1 MTETAA
7 THQTETAPTEVP
19 PTEDAPAFPNDR
31 TCPYRLP
38 EGYTRLRDEKEP
50 LRRVTLYDGRQAW
63 VVTKH
68 ETARKLLSDP
78 RLSSDRT
85 HDDFPATSP
94 RFQGLRDRRPAFI
107 SLDPPEH
114 GTRRRMLISD
124 FTVKRIKG
132 MRTDIERIVHGFIDD
147 MLAAGPPADLVSQ
160 FALPVP
166 SMVICHMLGVPYADH
181 DLFQDA
187 SRRLVQAQDAAGAVA
202 AREDL
207 DHYLD
212 GLITKLAAE
221 PGGGAGQGML
231 GSLVAEQLANGD
243 MDREELVSTALLLL
257 VAGHETTA
265 SMTSLSVI
273 TLLEH
278 PDQHA
283 ALRADPGLVPGA
295 VEELL
300 RYLAIADVAG
310 GRIAKADIEIDGQ
323 LIRAGEGVIV
333 TNSIANRDGSVFE
346 DPDTFDVRRSPR
358 HHIAFGYGV
367 HQCLGQNLARL
378 ELEVILTALFDRI
391 PTLRLAV
398 PVEQLTLRPGTTIQ
412 GVNELPVTW

>member
-1 MTETAA
+1 MTETVA
-7 THQTETAPTEVP
+7 TLQ
-19 PTEDAPAFPNDR
+19 TEDAPAFPNDR
-31 TCPYRLP
+31 TCPYQLP
-38 EGYTRLRDEKEP
+38 EGYTKLRDGQGS

-63 VVTKH
+63 LVTKH
-68 ETARKLLSDP
+68 EVARKLLADP

-85 HDDFPATSP
+85 HSDFPATSP
-94 RFQGLRDRRPAFI
+94 RFRGLRDRRPAFI
-107 SLDPPEH
+107 SMDPPEH
-114 GTRRRMLISD
+114 GSRRRMLISE
-124 FTVKRIKG
+124 FTVKHIKG
-132 MRTDIERIVHGFIDD
+132 MRADIERIVHGFIGE

-166 SMVICHMLGVPYADH
+166 SMVICRLLGVPYEDH

-187 SRRLVQAQDAAGAVA
+187 SRRLVQATDEAGAIT
-202 AREDL
+202 ARDDL

-212 GLITKLAAE
+212 GLITKLQAE
-221 PGGGAGQGML
+221 PGPGLL
-231 GSLVAEQLANGD
+231 GSLVAEQLANGEI
-243 MDREELVSTALLLL
+243 DRQELVSTAMLLL

-283 ALRADPGLVPGA
+283 ILRADPSLVPGA

-300 RYLAIADVAG
+300 RYLAIADIAG
-310 GRIAKADIEIDGQ
+310 GRIAKADIQIEGQ

-333 TNSIANRDGSVFE
+333 TNSIANRDGSAFE
-346 DPDTFDVRRSPR
+346 DPDTFDVHRSAR

-378 ELEVILTALFDRI
+378 ELEVIIAALFDRI

>member
-7 THQTETAPTEVP
+7 TPRPQ
-19 PTEDAPAFPNDR
+19 DAPAFPNDR

-38 EGYTRLRDEKEP
+38 EEYTRLRDEADTLQK
-50 LRRVTLYDGRQAW
+50 VTLYDGRQAW
-63 VVTKH
+63 VVTTH
-68 ETARKLLSDP
+68 EAARKLLADP

-85 HDDFPATSP
+85 HVDFPATSP
-94 RFQGLRDRRPAFI
+94 RITNFRDRRPAFI
-107 SLDPPEH
+107 SMDPPEH
-114 GTRRRMLISD
+114 GPKRRMAIGE

-132 MRTDIERIVHGFIDD
+132 MRTDIERIVHGFLDE

-166 SMVICHMLGVPYADH
+166 SMVICRLLGVPYADH
-181 DLFQDA
+181 DFFQDA
-187 SRRLVQAQDAAGAVA
+187 SRRLVQSQDAAGAVT
-202 AREDL
+202 ARDDL
-207 DHYLD
+207 AGYMD
-212 GLITKLAAE
+212 GLITKLQAD
-221 PGGGAGQGML
+221 PGPGLL
-231 GSLVAEQLANGD
+231 GSLVAEQLVNGEI
-243 MDREELVSTALLLL
+243 DREELISTALLLL

-283 ALRADPGLVPGA
+283 ALRGDPGLVPGA

-310 GRIAKADIEIDGQ
+310 GRVAKADIEIDGQ

-333 TNSIANRDGSVFE
+333 TNSIANRDGSVFK
-346 DPDTFDVRRSPR
+346 DPDTFDVHRSAR
-358 HHIAFGYGV
+358 HHVAFGYGV

-398 PVEQLTLRPGTTIQ
+398 PVDQLTLRPGTTIQ

>member
-1 MTETAA
+1 MTDTVV
-7 THQTETAPTEVP
+7 TPRT
-19 PTEDAPAFPNDR
+19 DNAPAFPSDR

-38 EGYTRLRDEKEP
+38 EQYTRLRDEEP
-50 LRRVTLYDGRQAW
+50 SLRKVTLFDGAQAW

-68 ETARKLLSDP
+68 ETARALLADP

-85 HDDFPATSP
+85 HANFPALSP
-94 RFQGLRDRRPAFI
+94 RFRVFQETKPAFI

-114 GTRRRMLISD
+114 SAQRRLLISE
-124 FTVKRIKG
+124 FTLKRVKA
-132 MRTDIERIVHGFIDD
+132 MRADIERIVHGFIDD

-166 SMVICHMLGVPYADH
+166 SMVICRLLGVPYEDH
-181 DLFQDA
+181 EQFQDA
-187 SRRLVQAQDAAGAVA
+187 SRRLVQSTTGEAAIA
-202 AREDL
+202 ARNDL
-207 DHYLD
+207 GVYLD
-212 GLITKLAAE
+212 GLITRSQAE
-221 PGGGAGQGML
+221 PGPGL
-231 GSLVAEQLANGD
+231 LSSLVADQLAHGEI
-243 MDREELVSTALLLL
+243 DREDLIASSILLL

-283 ALRADPGLVPGA
+283 ALRADPTLISSA

-300 RYLAIADVAG
+300 RYLAIADIAG
-310 GRIAKADIEIDGQ
+310 GRFAKADIEIDGQ
-323 LIRAGEGVIV
+323 VIKAGEGVLV
-333 TNSIANRDGSVFE
+333 SNSIANRDASVFAE
-346 DPDTFDVRRSPR
+346 PDTFDVHRSAR

-378 ELEVILTALFDRI
+378 ELEIILSALFERI

-398 PVEQLTLRPGTTIQ
+398 PTDQLTLRPGSTIQ

>member
-1 MTETAA
+1 MTETVA
-7 THQTETAPTEVP
+7 TLQ
-19 PTEDAPAFPNDR
+19 TEDAPAFPNDR
-31 TCPYRLP
+31 TCPYQLP
-38 EGYTRLRDEKEP
+38 EGYTKLRDGQGS

-63 VVTKH
+63 LVTKH
-68 ETARKLLSDP
+68 EAARKLLADP

-85 HDDFPATSP
+85 HSDFPATSP
-94 RFQGLRDRRPAFI
+94 RFRGLRDRRPAFI
-107 SLDPPEH
+107 SMDPPDH
-114 GTRRRMLISD
+114 GSRRRMLISE
-124 FTVKRIKG
+124 FTVKHIKG
-132 MRTDIERIVHGFIDD
+132 MRADIERIVHGFIGE

-166 SMVICHMLGVPYADH
+166 SMVICRLLGVPYEDH

-187 SRRLVQAQDAAGAVA
+187 SRRLVQATDEAGAIT
-202 AREDL
+202 ARDDL

-212 GLITKLAAE
+212 GLITKLQAE
-221 PGGGAGQGML
+221 PGPGLL
-231 GSLVAEQLANGD
+231 GSLVAEQLANGEI
-243 MDREELVSTALLLL
+243 DRQELVSTAMLLL

-283 ALRADPGLVPGA
+283 ILRADPSLVPGA

-300 RYLAIADVAG
+300 RYLAIADIAG
-310 GRIAKADIEIDGQ
+310 GRIAKADIQIEGQ

-333 TNSIANRDGSVFE
+333 TNSIANRDGSAFE
-346 DPDTFDVRRSPR
+346 DPDTFDVHRSAR

-378 ELEVILTALFDRI
+378 ELEVIIAALFDRI

>member
-1 MTETAA
+1 MTETVA
-7 THQTETAPTEVP
+7 TLQ
-19 PTEDAPAFPNDR
+19 TEDAPAFPNDR
-31 TCPYRLP
+31 TCPYQLP
-38 EGYTRLRDEKEP
+38 EGYTKLRDGQGS

-63 VVTKH
+63 LVTKH
-68 ETARKLLSDP
+68 EAARKLLADP

-85 HDDFPATSP
+85 HSDFPATSP

-107 SLDPPEH
+107 SMDPPEH
-114 GTRRRMLISD
+114 GSRRRMLISE
-124 FTVKRIKG
+124 FTVKHIKG
-132 MRTDIERIVHGFIDD
+132 MRADIERIVHGFIGE

-166 SMVICHMLGVPYADH
+166 SMVICRLLGVPYEDH

-187 SRRLVQAQDAAGAVA
+187 SRRLVQATDEAGAIT
-202 AREDL
+202 ARDDL

-212 GLITKLAAE
+212 GLITKLQAE
-221 PGGGAGQGML
+221 PGPGLL
-231 GSLVAEQLANGD
+231 GSLVAEQLANGEI
-243 MDREELVSTALLLL
+243 DRQELVSTAMLLL

-283 ALRADPGLVPGA
+283 ILRADPSLVPGA

-300 RYLAIADVAG
+300 RYLAIADIAG
-310 GRIAKADIEIDGQ
+310 GRIAKADIQIEGQ

-333 TNSIANRDGSVFE
+333 TNSIANRDGSAFE
-346 DPDTFDVRRSPR
+346 DPDTFDVHRSAR

-378 ELEVILTALFDRI
+378 ELEVTIAALFDRI

>member
-1 MTETAA
+1 MTDTVSLPR
-7 THQTETAPTEVP
+7 TDNAPT
-19 PTEDAPAFPNDR
+19 FPNDR
-31 TCPYRLP
+31 TCPYQLP
-38 EGYTRLRDEKEP
+38 EQYSRFRDEAP
-50 LRRVTLYDGRQAW
+50 SLRQVTLFDGRPAW

-68 ETARKLLSDP
+68 ETARALLADP

-85 HDDFPATSP
+85 HADFPATSP
-94 RFQGLRDRRPAFI
+94 RVRAVQDSRRAFI
-107 SLDPPEH
+107 SMDPPEH
-114 GTRRRMLISD
+114 GPKRRMLISE
-124 FTVKRIKG
+124 FTVKRVKG
-132 MRTDIERIVHGFIDD
+132 MRADVEQIVHGFIDD

-166 SMVICHMLGVPYADH
+166 SMVICRLLGVPYEDH
-181 DLFQDA
+181 ELFQDA
-187 SRRLVQAQDAAGAVA
+187 SRRLLQATTADDAIA
-202 AREDL
+202 ARNEL
-207 DHYLD
+207 GAYLD
-212 GLITKLAAE
+212 GLIARLQAE
-221 PGGGAGQGML
+221 PGPGLLSG
-231 GSLVAEQLANGD
+231 LVADQLAHGEI
-243 MDREELVSTALLLL
+243 DREELVSSAILLL

-283 ALRADPGLVPGA
+283 ALRADPTLIPGA

-300 RYLAIADVAG
+300 RYLAIADLAG
-310 GRIAKADIEIDGQ
+310 GRFAKADIEIDGQ
-323 LIRAGEGVIV
+323 VIKAGDGVIV
-333 TNSIANRDGSVFE
+333 SNAIANRDGSVFAE
-346 DPDTFDVRRSPR
+346 PDTFDVHRSAR

-378 ELEVILTALFDRI
+378 ELEIILGALFARI

-398 PVEQLTLRPGTTIQ
+398 PVERLVLRPGSTIQ

>member
-7 THQTETAPTEVP
+7 AIQTRE
-19 PTEDAPAFPNDR
+19 APAFPADR
-31 TCPYRLP
+31 TCPYQLP
-38 EGYTRLRDEKEP
+38 ETYRQLRDAP
-50 LRRVTLYDGRQAW
+50 DALNAVTLFDGRRAW
-63 VVTKH
+63 VVTRH
-68 ETARKLLSDP
+68 ETARKLLADP

-85 HDDFPATSP
+85 RDEFPATSP
-94 RFQGLRDRRPAFI
+94 RFQAIREVRPAFI
-107 SLDPPEH
+107 GLDPPEH
-114 GTRRRMLISD
+114 GPRRRMTISE

-132 MRTDIERIVHGFIDD
+132 MRPDVERIVHGFLDR
-147 MLAAGPPADLVSQ
+147 MLAEGPPADLVSQ

-166 SMVICHMLGVPYADH
+166 SMVICELLGVPYADH
-181 DLFQDA
+181 DFFQDA
-187 SRRLVQAQDAAGAVA
+187 SRRLVQATDAAGAIA
-202 AREDL
+202 ARD
-207 DHYLD
+207 DFQHYLD
-212 GLITKLAAE
+212 GLITTMQAKPGPGLLNNLVTRQLAAGE
-221 PGGGAGQGML
+221 I
-231 GSLVAEQLANGD
+231 
-243 MDREELVSTALLLL
+243 DREELISTALLLL

-283 ALRADPGLVPGA
+283 ALRADPTLLPGA

-300 RYLAIADVAG
+300 RYLAIADIAG
-310 GRIAKADIEIDGQ
+310 GRVATADIEIDGQ

-333 TNSIANRDGSVFE
+333 TNSIANRDSSVFE
-346 DPDTFDVRRSPR
+346 NPDVFDVHRSAR
-358 HHIAFGYGV
+358 HHLSFGYGV

-378 ELEVILTALFDRI
+378 ELEVILTALFERI

-398 PVEQLTLRPGTTIQ
+398 PVDRLTLRPGTTIQ